1 MTRIASF
8 GQQNV
13 LLQNTLRNQQRLSVT
28 QQQITTGKKANDFRQ
43 LAPNAQEALSVRN
56 ARASVDAF
64 RSTVQTVQRSTDIY
78 EATLGNIETA
88 VGDARQG
95 VLNALAQK
103 DAEGLMQQLEASFGT
118 VIGALNTRI
127 NEEFVYAGASTG
139 TPPVISMSFQD
150 FLALPDPADIL
161 QNDSTKKRALIDEG
175 VELEFGQLADEV
187 AGNFFATLHSLGNAP
202 VAGTLDQTEEDILA
216 VELNAL
222 DQARSDVQ
230 AAITR
235 NGLNIRRLEELDVQ
249 HAETQDF
256 LGGLIGDI
264 EDVNLAEAVTR
275 LNQQQT
281 TIEASF
287 RTIGTLS
294 RLSLLDFI

>member
-28 QQQITTGKKANDFRQ
+28 QQQITAGKKANDFRQ

-64 RSTVQTVQRSTDIY
+64 RSTVQTVQRSTSIY

-127 NEEFVYAGASTG
+127 NEEFVYAGASTD

-202 VAGTLDQTEEDILA
+202 VAGTLDQTEEDILT

-222 DQARSDVQ
+222 DQARSDIQ

>member
-8 GQQNV
+8 GQQDV

-28 QQQITTGKKANDFRQ
+28 QQQITTGKKANDFGQ
-43 LAPNAQEALSVRN
+43 LAPNTQEALSVRN

-64 RSTVQTVQRSTDIY
+64 RSTVQTVQRTTSIY

-88 VGDARQG
+88 VDDARQS

-103 DAEGLMQQLEASFGT
+103 DAEGLMQQLEASFGN

-127 NEEFVYAGASTG
+127 NDEFVFSGASTD
-139 TPPVISMSFQD
+139 TPPVVNMSFQD

-187 AGNFFATLHSLGNAP
+187 AGDFLATLHSLGNAP
-202 VAGTLDQTEEDILA
+202 VAGTLDQTEEDLLT

-230 AAITR
+230 SAITR

-264 EDVNLAEAVTR
+264 EDINLAEAVTR

>member
-64 RSTVQTVQRSTDIY
+64 RSTVQTVQRSTSIY

-127 NEEFVYAGASTG
+127 NEEFVYAGASTD
-139 TPPVISMSFQD
+139 TPPVISMSFED

-202 VAGTLDQTEEDILA
+202 VAGTLDQTEEDILT

-222 DQARSDVQ
+222 DQARSDIQ